1 MKSGGILGMDN
12 TEIRRRRRNRRRAR
26 NIRVGLT
33 LFTICIVAIAIS
45 VVRGILRKPAQI
57 TIQVADVEIKQGEQL
72 PAYSADIK
80 IRDKDRNKLTKDYTA
95 EDFAKDLKKGK
106 NIIFL
111 SKADAN
117 TEGTYV
123 IIAKL
128 NSNIKKNLEG
138 DWKKKVQVTIKNGT
152 CKVKNPTGVWEG
164 NKFKKYDGT
173 YITSD
178 FVVSKGNTYYF
189 DSDGKKV
196 TGWQMIEGALYCF
209 DNKGI
214 MQRSG
219 WVAKDDGKAYLT
231 DEGKALTG
239 WQTINEKE
247 YYFDSKGIVATG
259 EVKIG
264 LEKCKFNEKGELIS
278 KEKVA
283 IDPKKPMIAL
293 TFDDGPGPRTS
304 ELLNQLKKYNAHAT
318 FFMLGKNV
326 KLYPDAVKQMLKDGN
341 ELGNHSYDH
350 QQLTKIDGAAVKKE
364 VDDTNR
370 NIKNICGSPATL
382 LRPPYGAIN
391 DTVKS
396 NVGMPMILWNV
407 DTLDWKTRNTQST
420 IDSVMKNLKDGDIVL
435 MHDIH
440 SQTID
445 AALELIPKLE
455 EEGYQLVTVS
465 EMAAAK
471 KQDLKDGTAYSD
483 FTN

>member
-12 TEIRRRRRNRRRAR
+12 TEIRRRRRNRRRVR

-152 CKVKNPTGVWEG
+152 CKVRNPNGVWEG

-196 TGWQMIEGALYCF
+196 
-209 DNKGI
+209 
-214 MQRSG
+214 
-219 WVAKDDGKAYLT
+219 
-231 DEGKALTG
+231 TG